1 MGTSDPLLSRM
12 HRHLQK
18 IRGDIMESKNLS
30 NDLKSD
36 ENVDTVDSNLD
47 EEELIKKSENLKK
60 IVENLQNRI
69 KKAVIGLQ
77 LEDERKESTEE
88 EKKEEPEK
96 EETKINQRE
105 YLEEIS
111 KKLEELPKA
120 IGEMG
125 NPKIEEMLNQ
135 ILEKINVLIDKNT
148 ENAKKLDR
156 IIEELDKIIS
166 KLEDISEKMVKL
178 YESGGITVLDVINLI
193 REIHSGI
200 CEIKEILSTYR
211 YEEIDRAIEIAD
223 NLNNKMDTYLKEFE
237 KIVNESVSVA

>member
-77 LEDERKESTEE
+77 LEDERKEST
-88 EKKEEPEK
+88 
-96 EETKINQRE
+96 
-105 YLEEIS
+105 
-111 KKLEELPKA
+111 
-120 IGEMG
+120 
-125 NPKIEEMLNQ
+125 
-135 ILEKINVLIDKNT
+135 
-148 ENAKKLDR
+148 
-156 IIEELDKIIS
+156 
-166 KLEDISEKMVKL
+166 
-178 YESGGITVLDVINLI
+178 
-193 REIHSGI
+193 
-200 CEIKEILSTYR
+200 
-211 YEEIDRAIEIAD
+211 
-223 NLNNKMDTYLKEFE
+223 
-237 KIVNESVSVA
+237 